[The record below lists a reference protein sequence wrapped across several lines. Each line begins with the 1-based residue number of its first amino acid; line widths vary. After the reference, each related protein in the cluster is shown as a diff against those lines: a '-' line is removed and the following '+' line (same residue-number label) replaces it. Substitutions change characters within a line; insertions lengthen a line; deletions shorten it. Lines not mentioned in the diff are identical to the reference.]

1 MKKFPLIITFF
12 TIVCISFLSCIENEG
27 EEYWKKYQD
36 WREAN
41 QLWLE
46 EQALIK
52 NADGSNYYEVLNP
65 VWDKKSYVLI
75 HYFNDRNLT
84 KNNLSPLFTS
94 TVDVKY
100 IGYLYDGTP
109 FDSSYLNIEPADSI
123 FRTKL
128 SGVINGWTIAL
139 TDMHVG
145 DSCEV
150 LIPYQYAYGETGGYN
165 LIKPYSALKFRIK
178 LVDIPGYEINVTQ

>member
-27 EEYWKKYQD
+27 EEYWEKYKD

-52 NADGSNYYEVLNP
+52 NADGSSYYEVLNP

-84 KNNLSPLFTS
+84 KNNLS
-94 TVDVKY
+94 
-100 IGYLYDGTP
+100 G
-109 FDSSYLNIEPADSI
+109 
-123 FRTKL
+123 RTKQA
-128 SGVINGWTIAL
+128 GKREIQAKHRTI
-139 TDMHVG
+139 TDGSFLKRVRG
-145 DSCEV
+145 KLFPEKVSLAGSRAEP
-150 LIPYQYAYGETGGYN
+150 LITF
-165 LIKPYSALKFRIK
+165 SS
-178 LVDIPGYEINVTQ
+178 

>member
-1 MKKFPLIITFF
+1 MKKFPFIILLL
-12 TIVCISFLSCIENEG
+12 SFVLTGLMSCVGNESDD
-27 EEYWKKYQD
+27 YWKKYKK

-46 EQALIK
+46 EQGTLK
-52 NADGSNYYEVLNP
+52 NADGTNYYEVLHP
-65 VWDKKSYVLI
+65 VWDERSYVYI
-75 HYFNDRNLT
+75 HYYNDRELT
-84 KNNLSPLFTS
+84 KDNLSPLYTS

-109 FDSSYLNIEPADSI
+109 FDSSYLSTDPADSI
-123 FRTKL
+123 LRTKV

-139 TDMHVG
+139 SDMHVG

-150 LIPYQYAYGETGGYN
+150 IIPYQYAYGETGYN
-165 LIKPYSALKFRIK
+165 LIQPYSALRFKIK
-178 LVDIPGYEINVTQ
+178 LVDIYAYETDGN

>member
-1 MKKFPLIITFF
+1 MKKLPLIISLFA
-12 TIVCISFLSCIENEG
+12 IICLGFLSCVDNESNK
-27 EEYWKKYQD
+27 YWEKYKV

-46 EQALIK
+46 EQSLLK
-52 NADGSNYYEVLNP
+52 NEDGSNYYEVLNP
-65 VWDKKSYVLI
+65 IWDKSSYVLI

-84 KNNLSPLFTS
+84 AGNLSPMYTS

-109 FDSSYLNIEPADSI
+109 FDSSYLNTTPADSI

-128 SGVINGWTIAL
+128 SSVINGWTIAL
-139 TDMHVG
+139 SDMHVG

-150 LIPYQYAYGETGGYN
+150 LIPYQYAYGETGYN
-165 LIKPYSALKFRIK
+165 TIQPYSALKFNIK
-178 LVDIPGYEINVTQ
+178 LVDVAGYEIDLAN

>member
-27 EEYWKKYQD
+27 EEYWEKYKD

-52 NADGSNYYEVLNP
+52 NADGSSYYEVLNP

-75 HYFNDRNLT
+75 HYFSKQISENKNT
-84 KNNLSPLFTS
+84 KYNFNIKISKNIKNH
-94 TVDVKY
+94 VKFQ
-100 IGYLYDGTP
+100 IYL
-109 FDSSYLNIEPADSI
+109 
-123 FRTKL
+123 
-128 SGVINGWTIAL
+128 
-139 TDMHVG
+139 
-145 DSCEV
+145 
-150 LIPYQYAYGETGGYN
+150 
-165 LIKPYSALKFRIK
+165 KPY
-178 LVDIPGYEINVTQ
+178 Y